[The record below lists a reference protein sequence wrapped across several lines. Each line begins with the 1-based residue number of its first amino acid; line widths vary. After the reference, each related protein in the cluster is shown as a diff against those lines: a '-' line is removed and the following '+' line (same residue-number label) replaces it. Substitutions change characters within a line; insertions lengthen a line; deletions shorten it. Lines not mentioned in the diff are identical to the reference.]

1 MIPTSRGVLAG
12 VLLALGLLGACRQQ
26 SPAQF
31 SVEHRVTNAQRPTE
45 FGLDQRGRFGLGDM
59 RGTATKTPMAA
70 PQGQGGGATAFT
82 AETPQGW
89 AVLPTSEFRQLNYRL
104 SSDPSLECYLSAGNL
119 RGGLLANAN
128 RWVVTQFGQTAMSQ
142 AEFDALPRHLLVGQS
157 AALVGIEGSFAG
169 MGGEAKPGYKLLGLV
184 GGSDE
189 DMVTLKMTGPK
200 ALVEAESARF
210 LALAASIHRGGSAA
224 PNAKPSSV
232 GNNPAADATG
242 LTVGDGYV
250 ANAPTSWA
258 TQPPSSFR
266 QLNWRIAGSDAECY
280 LTAGGLRGGLL
291 ANANR
296 WIASQFG
303 QQPMTQ
309 AEFDALPQHPLV
321 GKSARLVRVS
331 GDFRG
336 MGGEAKPGFQLL
348 GLVGG
353 TDDEMITLKLVG
365 PKTVVEAEYAHFLE
379 VAASVREASSALPE
393 TQQPVVSPGVSP
405 APTSG
410 PPLQPSGADAA
421 AAPFA
426 ATIPATWPPLGDTGS
441 RLLRHRFGKD
451 GECYVGQL
459 GGEIAQML
467 GVWCGEFA
475 APVPDAAGIAA
486 LPRVPMLSGEAVLLD
501 LKGEHQG
508 MAGQKRPDMRLLVA
522 VRQTEQ
528 GIVFCKFLGV
538 AADVELE
545 RANFLQFCAT
555 LKRSDG

>member
-1 MIPTSRGVLAG
+1 MLVEVDQVVVPWFGQPVCHGNEISLSDVADVPDIFKVSGFQQSDLRFLDISKAIEVAR
-12 VLLALGLLGACRQQ
+12 LLGGH
-26 SPAQF
+26 P
-31 SVEHRVTNAQRPTE
+31 
-45 FGLDQRGRFGLGDM
+45 
-59 RGTATKTPMAA
+59 
-70 PQGQGGGATAFT
+70 
-82 AETPQGW
+82 
-89 AVLPTSEFRQLNYRL
+89 
-104 SSDPSLECYLSAGNL
+104 
-119 RGGLLANAN
+119 
-128 RWVVTQFGQTAMSQ
+128 
-142 AEFDALPRHLLVGQS
+142 
-157 AALVGIEGSFAG
+157 
-169 MGGEAKPGYKLLGLV
+169 
-184 GGSDE
+184 
-189 DMVTLKMTGPK
+189 
-200 ALVEAESARF
+200 
-210 LALAASIHRGGSAA
+210 
-224 PNAKPSSV
+224 PNAFS
-232 GNNPAADATG
+232 
-242 LTVGDGYV
+242 LTKE
-250 ANAPTSWA
+250 
-258 TQPPSSFR
+258 R
-266 QLNWRIAGSDAECY
+266 
-280 LTAGGLRGGLL
+280 LREL
-291 ANANR
+291 
-296 WIASQFG
+296 
-303 QQPMTQ
+303 TQ

-379 VAASVREASSALPE
+379 VAASVREASNALPE